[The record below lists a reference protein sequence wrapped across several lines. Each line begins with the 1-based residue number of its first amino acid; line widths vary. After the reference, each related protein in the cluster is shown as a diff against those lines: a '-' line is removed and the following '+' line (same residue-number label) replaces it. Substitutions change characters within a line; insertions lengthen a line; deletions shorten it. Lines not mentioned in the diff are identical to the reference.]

1 MNESAAEALR
11 YLQDNLLF
19 TLVIAFIVGFL
30 ASKTVTQWEKSNI
43 GLYFIVGLLGTFL
56 GQFVS
61 RYIGLQSI
69 LELASGMELLFDV
82 VLAYFGS
89 FVVAALIHM
98 FKPM

>member
-1 MNESAAEALR
+1 MNESAAEALS
-11 YLQDNLLF
+11 YLQDNLLL
-19 TLVIAFIVGFL
+19 TLVIAFVVGFL

-43 GLYFIVGLLGTFL
+43 AVYFITGLLGTFL

-69 LELASGMELLFDV
+69 LELASGMTLLFDI